1 LRVLVVQALFSLLAA
16 VFVVGALARFAL
28 PGPDPLPV
36 WFTIVLGVGGALF
49 GALVVAIYVVA
60 AGRTEESFLAG
71 QGIFATAAVAG
82 ATGLYFLY
90 RRFGQNRPI
99 TGPGAQRLPL
109 KPRGLNRILRGKPHK
124 WLEETAVPGAVPV
137 DQLAK
142 LVALRDA
149 GKIDAAE
156 FDRRKAALVEKI

>member
-1 LRVLVVQALFSLLAA
+1 MVVVQALLSLLVA
-16 VFVVGALARFAL
+16 VFAVGALARFAL

-36 WFTIVLGVGGALF
+36 WFTMVFGVGGALF
-49 GALVVAIYVVA
+49 GALVMAIYVVA
-60 AGRTEESFLAG
+60 AGGTAESFVVG

-90 RRFGQNRPI
+90 RRFVQDRPI
-99 TGPGAQRLPL
+99 TGPDAQRLPL

-124 WLEETAVPGAVPV
+124 WLEETAVPGPIPV

-149 GKIDAAE
+149 GKIDTAE
-156 FDRRKAALVEKI
+156 FERRKAALVEEI